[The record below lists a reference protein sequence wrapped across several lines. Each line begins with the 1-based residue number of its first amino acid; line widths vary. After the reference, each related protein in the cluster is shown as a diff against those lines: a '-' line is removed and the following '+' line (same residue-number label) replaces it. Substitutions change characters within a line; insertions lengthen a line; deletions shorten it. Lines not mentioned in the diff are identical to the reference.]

1 MPDQTPD
8 RTTPRTGPHHLPPDR
23 PSAGPQQD
31 LPGVPELPR
40 LPQPAQ
46 AAPSAPLRVVV
57 ADDNP
62 VVRAG
67 LTALLSGREDITV
80 VAEAADGRAAC
91 EAAHHHR
98 PDVVLLDVRMPG
110 VDGISAL
117 PYLARIAPVVMLTY
131 SREAEIVQEA
141 LRRGAAGY
149 LVHGEFTA
157 DQLVSAVRDVRE
169 DRAHFTPTAAG
180 ALLAQLRQTQAR
192 GRDRGGHRLPDGLG
206 GATAH
211 DEAFLL
217 PSPDSAQNPA
227 VIRHAEYPPAAP
239 VTVSP
244 ENLSRLQP
252 DMGQSSSGWTGG
264 PPAAVDRSRFQL
276 STREA
281 EIMDL
286 IASGM
291 TNQQIAATCFIS
303 EKTVKNHINRI
314 FAKLHS
320 TSRAEAAAKWLG
332 TAPGPHRGW
341 R

>member
-8 RTTPRTGPHHLPPDR
+8 RTTPHP
-23 PSAGPQQD
+23 GPQQSPPAGAHQG
-31 LPGVPELPR
+31 LPQTPEPPR
-40 LPQPAQ
+40 LPR
-46 AAPSAPLRVVV
+46 AAPAAPATPLRVVV

-110 VDGISAL
+110 LDGISAL
-117 PYLARIAPVVMLTY
+117 PYLVGIAPVVMLTY

-157 DQLVSAVRDVRE
+157 EQLVSAVRDVRA
-169 DRAHFTPTAAG
+169 DRAHLSPTAAS
-180 ALLAQLRQTQAR
+180 ALLAQLRQGQAR
-192 GRDRGGHRLPDGLG
+192 GRDQGGRPLPEGLG

-211 DEAFLL
+211 DDTCPL
-217 PSPDSAQNPA
+217 PPAGYAQYPLGVRHSGPSSP
-227 VIRHAEYPPAAP
+227 VPAAP
-239 VTVSP
+239 SS

-252 DMGQSSSGWTGG
+252 NVGQSSSGWTGG
-264 PPAAVDRSRFQL
+264 RQAVVDRSRFQL

-332 TAPGPHRGW
+332 TAPGPHRG
-341 R
+341 RG